1 MAKKKVLSIAEQ
13 EWAKYQKNEMGM
25 NPNPLRSVEVVEA
38 TDEEKKKGK
47 KKAKAMRPKKGMKSM
62 GKKRRGKRSSST
74 TPGSGAQDDAGV
86 NPTALANRK
95 KQQQIAD
102 DAAKKAAADKAA
114 ADKAAADKKKD
125 EPKKDE
131 PNYTPAYIAWAK
143 KNNMEAGA
151 AGAQARYKAATG
163 KGAIAAPASN
173 GKKDPGKET
182 ITPTK
187 K

>member
-47 KKAKAMRPKKGMKSM
+47 KKASKKSRKSSKKM
-62 GKKRRGKRSSST
+62 GARKQRRGKRSSST
-74 TPGSGAQDDAGV
+74 GSGAQYDDNLPPG
-86 NPTALANRK
+86 LADRK
-95 KQQQIAD
+95 KQQQAAA
-102 DAAKKAAADKAA
+102 DAAK
-114 ADKAAADKKKD
+114 KAAADKKKD
-125 EPKKDE
+125 EPKKTADE
-131 PNYTPAYIAWAK
+131 GKYTPAYIAWAK
-143 KNNMEAGA
+143 KNNMEVGA

-163 KGAIAAPASN
+163 KGAIAAKPASN

-182 ITPTK
+182 ITPVK

>member
-38 TDEEKKKGK
+38 IDEEKKKGK
-47 KKAKAMRPKKGMKSM
+47 KKASKKSRKSSKKM
-62 GKKRRGKRSSST
+62 GARKQRRGKRSSST
-74 TPGSGAQDDAGV
+74 GSGAQYDDNLPPG
-86 NPTALANRK
+86 LADRK
-95 KQQQIAD
+95 KQQQAAA
-102 DAAKKAAADKAA
+102 DAAK
-114 ADKAAADKKKD
+114 KAAADKKKD

-131 PNYTPAYIAWAK
+131 PKKTADEPTYTPAYIAWAK

-182 ITPTK
+182 ITPVK